1 MGVATHQMHEPGM
14 VRNTSPQGCSPE
26 SSVTRCMLD
35 ARWGCRPTLSVD
47 PGWREVPAPERI
59 LRVMKWRVTD
69 DIPLGV
75 ATLDDAGLGW

>member
-1 MGVATHQMHEPGM
+1 MQDT
-14 VRNTSPQGCSPE
+14 
-26 SSVTRCMLD
+26 
-35 ARWGCRPTLSVD
+35 RWGCWPTLSVD
-47 PGWREVPAPERI
+47 PRWCEVSAPERI